1 MRSGFVLTAAATILA
16 ATAASMTGAHAD
28 EWCGYGTKDHSVIEC
43 GYTSNVECE
52 NATGKGGMCFI
63 DPDYALNV
71 RQHAT
76 PLRTTGGRC

>member
-1 MRSGFVLTAAATILA
+1 MRSSFVLTAAAAILA
-16 ATAASMTGAHAD
+16 ATAASMTGAQAD

-43 GYTSNVECE
+43 GYSSNVECE

-71 RQHAT
+71 RQRAA
-76 PLRTTGGRC
+76 PIRIGGRG

>member
-1 MRSGFVLTAAATILA
+1 MRSGFALAAAATILA
-16 ATAASMTGAHAD
+16 ATAASMTSAQAD
-28 EWCGYGTKDHSVIEC
+28 EWCGYGAKDHSVIEC

-71 RQHAT
+71 RQRAT
-76 PLRTTGGRC
+76 TLRAAAGRG

>member
-16 ATAASMTGAHAD
+16 ATAASMTVAQAD

-43 GYTSNVECE
+43 GYTSNGECE

-63 DPDYALNV
+63 DPDYALNA
-71 RQHAT
+71 RQRAVPIRT
-76 PLRTTGGRC
+76 PVGRG